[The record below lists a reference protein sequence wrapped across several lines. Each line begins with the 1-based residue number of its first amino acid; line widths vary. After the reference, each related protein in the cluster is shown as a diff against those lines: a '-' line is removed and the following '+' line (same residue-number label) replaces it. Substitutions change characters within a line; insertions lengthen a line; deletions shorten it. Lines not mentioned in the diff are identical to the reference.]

1 MEARSDEGMELV
13 LRYLELAGE
22 TGAPLRLDD
31 FDHLLDKLHIR
42 RGGPEHFVLV
52 WSDFQIR
59 RDRGELCTLED
70 LIAAYPMWADKIRGM
85 NQLSG
90 YLRGMNSMGRLKME
104 QTLFKKGWAIDHV
117 LKEGKRYLTCLAK
130 QDTDPEADSSR
141 PVVLK
146 AGFGASSIR
155 QLKREYLLGR
165 TLNPDFF
172 VRPLTIEALDNV
184 AWITMELAPGGS
196 LDVAPMKDHQ
206 EIHHLWLQLS
216 RGLAYL
222 HDRMICHNDIKAS
235 NILLDSHNGQ
245 VRGRLADL
253 QLATREGKAVNR
265 HRSIWDHPTWDGGDI
280 SRRRD
285 DVYRLAM
292 TVAWLLDPVIAKPD
306 NNSTRARLDCVARM
320 PEAFRQPLSLCLKD
334 DPLERID
341 NGLELHRLL
350 KGSSEFCLTEKD
362 GKSEPRA
369 KST

>member
-1 MEARSDEGMELV
+1 MKKRQEEGMELV

-22 TGAPLRLDD
+22 TGAEVNLDD
-31 FDHLLDKLHIR
+31 LDPLLDKLCIG

-59 RDRGELCTLED
+59 RDRGELTSLEE
-70 LIAAYPMWADKIRGM
+70 LISAYPMWADKIRGM

-90 YLRGMNSMGRLKME
+90 YLRGMNSVGRLKME
-104 QTLFKKGWAIDHV
+104 QTLFRKGWAIDHV
-117 LKEGKRYLTCLAK
+117 LKEGKRFLTCLAR
-130 QDTDPEADSSR
+130 QDSDPDGALSR

-146 AGFGASSIR
+146 AGFGSSSIR

-172 VRPLTIEALDNV
+172 VRSLTIEALDNV
-184 AWITMELAPGGS
+184 AWVTMELAPGGS

-206 EIHHLWLQLS
+206 EIHRVWVQLS
-216 RGLAYL
+216 KGLAYL

-235 NILLDSHNGQ
+235 NILLDSHHGL
-245 VRGRLADL
+245 VRGRFADL
-253 QLATREGKAVNR
+253 QLATREGKTVYR
-265 HRSIWDHPTWDGGDI
+265 HRSIWDHPTWDGGNI

-292 TVAWLLDPVIAKPD
+292 TVAWLVDPGIATPD
-306 NNSTRARLDCVARM
+306 NNSTRARLECVAQM
-320 PEAFRQPLSLCLKD
+320 PEAFRQPLSMCLKD

-350 KGSSEFCLTEKD
+350 KGSSEFCLTENE
-362 GKSEPRA
+362 GFPRA
-369 KST
+369 ESP